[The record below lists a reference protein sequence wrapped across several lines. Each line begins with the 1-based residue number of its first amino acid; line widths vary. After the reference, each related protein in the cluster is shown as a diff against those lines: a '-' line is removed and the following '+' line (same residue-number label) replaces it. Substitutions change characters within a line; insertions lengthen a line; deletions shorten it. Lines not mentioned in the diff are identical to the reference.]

1 MISLSTTD
9 YLVIGVYLV
18 FIGGLSILYRAKRFN
33 QMFGEDKKP
42 SWVLLAAS
50 LLMIEWSPMTDMMS
64 MGLILENGYS
74 GIWMLKSRFLLA
86 GVPAI
91 LFATMW
97 SRLHFKTDN
106 ELIRL
111 RFSGKS
117 AVILHIF
124 RAIFLSIFV
133 IPFFGAFIILA
144 LKKLLEV
151 VDVNLMFS
159 TEILLTCGVL
169 LLVFK
174 NSFHQKIRT
183 DFFNAIICVTAPMI
197 ICYFIFKAYD
207 GPAVIYETLR
217 AGFSEQTALIPSFK
231 TNTNGNSFPNFL
243 VFILIQWWSV
253 NIVDNSD
260 PNAQRHLQAKTQF
273 AAFKALFIPILV
285 TSIMFLFIST
295 IWDCGLLEYQTNALS
310 GVDKEAFYLHIAMKY
325 LPDGFKA
332 IVLIA
337 ILFSF
342 ITTLESIINWAGAL
356 LTVDIVQTYLYKNGT
371 DKDYK
376 YLSFA
381 AMLLVSVISLFFAF
395 NNDKILNLQK
405 FIFSISAGVAPVFML
420 RWFWWRIN
428 AWTQISAMLSS
439 LVYTVIFDSLYA
451 HHEAFKGYIDTL
463 CSTTGLSQ
471 YPLKIVL
478 LTFLVVC
485 TWLIVMYCTQADD
498 KEHLK
503 NFVKQTGTGGL
514 WPKEIPNTGY
524 QLPKRIFLCL
534 IFAITY
540 ILPFFIIWQY
550 KFGSSL
556 TGSLLLVAFLGS
568 AIYVY
573 HRMAT
578 LIVELK

>member
-356 LTVDIVQTYLYKNGT
+356 LTVDIVQTYLYKNGK

-395 NNDKILNLQK
+395 N
-405 FIFSISAGVAPVFML
+405 
-420 RWFWWRIN
+420 
-428 AWTQISAMLSS
+428 
-439 LVYTVIFDSLYA
+439 
-451 HHEAFKGYIDTL
+451 
-463 CSTTGLSQ
+463 
-471 YPLKIVL
+471 
-478 LTFLVVC
+478 
-485 TWLIVMYCTQADD
+485 
-498 KEHLK
+498 
-503 NFVKQTGTGGL
+503 
-514 WPKEIPNTGY
+514 
-524 QLPKRIFLCL
+524 
-534 IFAITY
+534 
-540 ILPFFIIWQY
+540 
-550 KFGSSL
+550 
-556 TGSLLLVAFLGS
+556 
-568 AIYVY
+568 
-573 HRMAT
+573 
-578 LIVELK
+578 